1 MRAPARQGQPGSP
14 PSAPRAPAAAGT
26 AKAHSTRGQGLW
38 AKVGDEPRASRD
50 HRLQEG
56 DRLERVR
63 VRVLG
68 GGAGRRNL
76 RTPPR
81 SSRPPHPPRLRPSR
95 DLPPPGPTQEV
106 RLRHVRPRPA
116 DGGRLAA
123 APSVML
129 LPPAV
134 SARLAGAP
142 GTAEPLPVERDPA
155 AGAPPF
161 RFAARP
167 VRFPRDHEFF
177 EDGDVQRHLY
187 LQDVLTQVAEAPE
200 RSSPAVSGAEAGLS
214 ARTQED
220 DGTPWKSARNPLCR
234 LPVGGPTATGQC
246 GHLEIVLSMCSDTE
260 PMIFLRR

>member
-1 MRAPARQGQPGSP
+1 
-14 PSAPRAPAAAGT
+14 
-26 AKAHSTRGQGLW
+26 
-38 AKVGDEPRASRD
+38 
-50 HRLQEG
+50 
-56 DRLERVR
+56 
-63 VRVLG
+63 
-68 GGAGRRNL
+68 
-76 RTPPR
+76 
-81 SSRPPHPPRLRPSR
+81 
-95 DLPPPGPTQEV
+95 
-106 RLRHVRPRPA
+106 
-116 DGGRLAA
+116 
-123 APSVML
+123 ML

-200 RSSPAVSGAEAGLS
+200 RSRVPEFTCHVAGCCQVFAALEDYQHHYHVMHGNACSLCSRAFPSSHLLEAHILEWHDSLFQILAERQDMYQCLVVGCPEKFKTSQDRKDHMVRLHLYPADFRFDKPKTSRGPAVSGAEAGLS

-220 DGTPWKSARNPLCR
+220 DGDAMEVCSEPTVPSPCRRSYSHRVPSTICFGQGASRGFQSTKKRNKHR
-234 LPVGGPTATGQC
+234 
-246 GHLEIVLSMCSDTE
+246 
-260 PMIFLRR
+260 